1 MPAGTDDA
9 VAAAGEKDIGH
20 RRHMRTRREKNGG
33 ERVQREVK
41 LTD

>member
-1 MPAGTDDA
+1 MPAGTDE
-9 VAAAGEKDIGH
+9 AAAAAEKDIGH

-41 LTD
+41 STD